1 MCVCVCVCV
10 CVCFTVFD
18 TGRSSPIL
26 ILELLK
32 TASRNLLRLTGE
44 SNLPCSDVVTEL
56 QLTSRRIYENLSVS
70 RQCFIYMYERLI
82 CLFILWEKILPWC
95 EARLILLMQTV
106 QGIAN
111 CTAPSTR
118 DFAMVCKTLIGFVGH
133 IYIFFKCDE
142 MS

>member
-1 MCVCVCVCV
+1 MCVCV

-56 QLTSRRIYENLSVS
+56 QLTSRHIYENLSVS

-82 CLFILWEKILPWC
+82 CLFILWEKSYLGVKRGQFSSCKPC
-95 EARLILLMQTV
+95 RELQTV
-106 QGIAN
+106 QRLQQE
-111 CTAPSTR
+111 TLR
-118 DFAMVCKTLIGFVGH
+118 WFARPLLALWA
-133 IYIFFKCDE
+133 IYIYSSNAMK
-142 MS
+142 

>member
-18 TGRSSPIL
+18 TGRSSQIL

-95 EARLILLMQTV
+95 EARPILLMQTV

-111 CTAPSTR
+111 CTAPSSR
-118 DFAMVCKTLIGFVGH
+118 DFAMVCRPY
-133 IYIFFKCDE
+133 IYILQ
-142 MS
+142 MR